1 MNNMILNKDMEK
13 ILSVITEMSRESNYY
28 KLLEDILEKGM
39 DISHSDGGTLYLLRD
54 DRLEFFFMIT
64 KSMNIKK
71 GGVNEKIDLPPVDIA
86 SSSVAA
92 LCARLKKV
100 INVSDVYS
108 DLEYNWSGPKKYDEL
123 TGYHTK
129 SVLVLPLF
137 DKEKNVLG
145 VMQLINAQDQNEI
158 IPFSKDIE
166 GTLSSLSTISGVLL
180 DNVNLYDNV
189 KSLLDS
195 FVHSMVK
202 AIESR
207 TPYNASHTM
216 NVAKYASEFVDY
228 LNNHENDHISANDKE
243 ELVMAA
249 LFHDVGKMIIKEDIL
264 NKATRFASLL
274 PKMIL
279 RYHLILDELEIKYL
293 RKEISEEEYIE
304 ETKLINATIDFV
316 SRLNDSQSL
325 TDEDLLFIEK
335 IKEKEYNI
343 RYGVYHLLTSEEYEC
358 AIIQKGTLTKD
369 ERNEI
374 ERHVVYTNEILSEL
388 KFGKKYSHVLDIASR
403 HHELLDG
410 SGYPNHLK
418 GDNLSKYVRI
428 ITICDIYD
436 SLMAKDRPYKKP
448 MPNDKALFILNE
460 MADMGK
466 LDKDLVNKF
475 SHYRGGLD

>member
-1 MNNMILNKDMEK
+1 MILNKDMEK

-28 KLLEDILEKGM
+28 KLLEDILEVGM
-39 DISHSDGGTLYLLRD
+39 DISHADGGTLYLLKNEK
-54 DRLEFFFMIT
+54 LEFFFMIT
-64 KSMNIKK
+64 KSLGIKK
-71 GGVNEKIDLPPVDIA
+71 GGVNEAIDLPPVDL
-86 SSSVAA
+86 SSTSVAA
-92 LCARLKKV
+92 LCARLKRI

-180 DNVNLYDNV
+180 DNINLYDNV
-189 KSLLDS
+189 KALLDS
-195 FVHSMVK
+195 FVRSMVK

-207 TPYNASHTM
+207 TPYNASHTT
-216 NVAKYASEFVDY
+216 NVAKYCGEFVDY
-228 LNNHENDHISANDKE
+228 LNNNGLDSISDNDKE
-243 ELVMAA
+243 ELVMGAM
-249 LFHDVGKMIIKEDIL
+249 LHDVGKMIIKEEIL

-274 PKMIL
+274 PKMKM
-279 RYHLILDELEIKYL
+279 RYQLILDELEIKYL
-293 RKEISEEEYIE
+293 RNEISEKEYNE
-304 ETKLINATIDFV
+304 ETKLINETSEFV
-316 SRLNDSQSL
+316 SRLNEIQFL

-343 RYGVYHLLTSEEYEC
+343 RYGVYRLLTDEEKEC
-358 AIIQKGTLTKD
+358 AYIKKGTLTKE

-374 ERHVVYTNEILSEL
+374 ERHVVYTDEILSEL
-388 KFGKKYSHVLDIASR
+388 DFGKKYSHVKEIASF
-403 HHELLDG
+403 HHEFLDG

-418 GDNLSKYVRI
+418 SDSLSKYVRI

-448 MPNDKALFILNE
+448 MPNAKAISILKE

-466 LDKDLVNKF
+466 LDKDLVTKF
-475 SHYRGGLD
+475 VRYRGGLD